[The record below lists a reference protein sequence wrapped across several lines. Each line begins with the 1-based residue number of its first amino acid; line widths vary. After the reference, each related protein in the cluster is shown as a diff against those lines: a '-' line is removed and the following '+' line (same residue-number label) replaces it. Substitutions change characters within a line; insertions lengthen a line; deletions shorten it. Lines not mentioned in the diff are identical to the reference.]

1 MEHSVSDPKAESRSQ
16 AIAAA
21 VILVVAGLVLYFM
34 PTIVLGLSNYSP
46 YLAAGVGAC
55 LILAFFVVF
64 WLRARYQRRRGK

>member
-1 MEHSVSDPKAESRSQ
+1 MTAPKSEGRSQ

-21 VILVVAGLVLYFM
+21 IILAAAGLVLYFM
-34 PTIVLGLSNYSP
+34 PTIVLGLGRYSP

-64 WLRARYQRRRGK
+64 WLRARHQRRRGR